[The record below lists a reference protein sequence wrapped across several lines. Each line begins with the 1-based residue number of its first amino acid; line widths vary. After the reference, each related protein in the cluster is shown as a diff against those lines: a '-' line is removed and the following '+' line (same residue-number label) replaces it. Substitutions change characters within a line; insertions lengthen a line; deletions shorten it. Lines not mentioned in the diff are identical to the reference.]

1 MKLEL
6 MQGIK
11 ALDGGEAKYAEISS
25 MCLAN
30 EHVVARALQQNENL
44 TGAEKWQEV
53 HSSLLQLKEHM
64 KEQQRYAAASPKP
77 SNDGSKSKSQAAQ
90 PASGVTT
97 DNSVTQMLSFGMACA
112 GLARARAHPWA
123 RMLAPAFQVS
133 MSSSK
138 EGVIGARWHERRRRR
153 RRMIVAMIVAMISA
167 GKNVRN

>member
-90 PASGVTT
+90 PVSGVTT

-112 GLARARAHPWA
+112 GLA
-123 RMLAPAFQVS
+123 LAFATY
-133 MSSSK
+133 MK
-138 EGVIGARWHERRRRR
+138 T
-153 RRMIVAMIVAMISA
+153 
-167 GKNVRN
+167 K